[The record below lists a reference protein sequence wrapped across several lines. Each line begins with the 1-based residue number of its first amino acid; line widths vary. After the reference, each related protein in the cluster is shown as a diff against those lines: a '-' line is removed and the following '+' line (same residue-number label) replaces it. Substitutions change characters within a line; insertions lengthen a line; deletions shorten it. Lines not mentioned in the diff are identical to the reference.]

1 MSTEALMF
9 CATGGRR
16 SVECATFSPQAE
28 IIIRTSFAV
37 GQKQKR
43 HLFCLRRRR
52 NQCPRCLTTSY
63 ASERAFQ
70 VVFGGYNHA
79 LIVFLCF
86 ACNTPSGA
94 LIYARTTS
102 MEISRKVPGT
112 IFFSE
117 DLTMCPPGSWRV
129 VFTPSH
135 WPRAMWWSADRNSK

>member
-9 CATGGRR
+9 CATGGLR

-43 HLFCLRRRR
+43 HLFCLRPRQ

-79 LIVFLCF
+79 LIVFFRCCAQYAFRCPNLCSYYF
-86 ACNTPSGA
+86 HGNFQESTRYYF
-94 LIYARTTS
+94 LFQKT
-102 MEISRKVPGT
+102 
-112 IFFSE
+112 
-117 DLTMCPPGSWRV
+117 
-129 VFTPSH
+129 
-135 WPRAMWWSADRNSK
+135 